1 MSVQQADQQ
10 STIHI
15 VDTRTEI
22 ETPENVI
29 LTFDLAGPGSR
40 ASAYIIDLALRMAVA
55 WGLIYLIGFMIPLM
69 GDGLPVGIL
78 LVGIFLLEWGYTA
91 LFEGFCNGQTPGK
104 KMLKLRVI
112 KDAGYPIHFYDAA
125 LRNLLRAADF
135 LPVGY
140 GVGLLSMAATK
151 RMQRLGDL
159 VAGTIVVRADVHTY
173 KRNPGAF
180 RNVEP
185 ILPTECDRRF
195 HVSER
200 TLDVIE
206 QLLWRREQLGRRRVE
221 EIASILAQPIA
232 DQLGYR
238 LGDNRNGSRDILFLR
253 RILKTFTS
261 SEQGA

>member
-1 MSVQQADQQ
+1 MSVLQTNEQ
-10 STIHI
+10 SKICI
-15 VDTRTEI
+15 VDTRAEI

-40 ASAYIIDLALRMAVA
+40 AYAYTIDLAIRIGVG
-55 WGLIYLIGFMIPLM
+55 WGLMYLLQFLIPLLGIGHPIGF
-69 GDGLPVGIL
+69 V
-78 LVGIFLLEWGYTA
+78 LVGFFFLEWGYTS
-91 LFEGFCNGQTPGK
+91 LFEGLCNGQTPGK

-140 GVGLLSMAATK
+140 GVGLLSMTATK
-151 RMQRLGDL
+151 KMQRIGDL

-173 KRNPGAF
+173 KRNPAAF
-180 RNVEP
+180 RSVEP
-185 ILPTECDRRF
+185 ILPSECDRRF
-195 HVSER
+195 HLSER

-206 QLLWRREQLGRRRVE
+206 QLLWRRESLGRRRVE

-232 DQLGYR
+232 DQLGYN
-238 LGDNRNGSRDILFLR
+238 LGENKNGARDILFLR
-253 RILKTFTS
+253 RVLKTFSTS
-261 SEQGA
+261 DQGA